1 MSPDT
6 EHLLL
11 EAARIQATV
20 PDQLTAILAHI
31 SDFRLESAT
40 HYAALD
46 KRLDVHIS
54 KCAMMH
60 PMLESRLSKDEADIQ
75 RIFDARANEN
85 QRDRVSLAAKVE
97 FLEAEATEEE
107 EKTASVKIEHRTYW
121 TRTAIATVV
130 GIVTAALGAGGI
142 LHALIFRR

>member
-11 EAARIQATV
+11 ESARIQAMV

-46 KRLDVHIS
+46 KRLDVHIA

-60 PMLESRLSKDEADIQ
+60 PMLESRLAKDEADIQ
-75 RIFDARANEN
+75 RMFDARTNEN
-85 QRDRVSLAAKVE
+85 QLDRVSLAAKVE
-97 FLEAEATEEE
+97 FLESEATEEE
-107 EKTASVKIEHRTYW
+107 EKTASAKIEHRTYW
-121 TRTAIATVV
+121 TRWAIA
-130 GIVTAALGAGGI
+130 AAVAGSVACMTSGGI
-142 LHALIFRR
+142 LHWIIFKK